1 MKNKAGSVAIEEFV
15 GLNSK
20 LHSIMVDDSSEHKKA
35 KGVNENIVARITHK
49 KYKCL
54 RHLINRMQSKD
65 HKKETS
71 EIKKKKIICHAFIIR
86 YVS

>member
-35 KGVNENIVARITHK
+35 KGVNENTVARITHK

-71 EIKKKKIICHAFIIR
+71 EIKKKKLF
-86 YVS
+86 VMLS

>member
-1 MKNKAGSVAIEEFV
+1 MKNKAGSAAIEEFV

-20 LHSIMVDDSSEHKKA
+20 LHSIMLDDSSEHKKA

-54 RHLINRMQSKD
+54 RHLINRMQSKS

-71 EIKKKKIICHAFIIR
+71 EIKKKIICHAFIIR